1 MNKKLDYLIHYLDP
15 AIDIPTSTTEK
26 RHLLRALM
34 NIRPPQAETA
44 EFLALQDQLLQQEVA
59 EKGVVSLADLTPIQP
74 QIYLWQ
80 GDITRLKVGAIV
92 NAANSQL
99 LGCFHPLHAC
109 IDNAIHSQAG
119 VQLRLACAELMA
131 KQGHLEPTGQAKIT
145 PAFNLPSDYVLHT
158 VGPIISGA
166 LLAKDCE
173 LLAGCYRS
181 CLELAKQHG
190 IESVAFCC
198 ISTGEFRF
206 PNREAAEIA
215 VRTVKTFLADNPQ
228 MKVVFNVFKDVD
240 WEIYQGLL
248 R

>member
-1 MNKKLDYLIHYLDP
+1 MFGV
-15 AIDIPTSTTEK
+15 ARS
-26 RHLLRALM
+26 
-34 NIRPPQAETA
+34 
-44 EFLALQDQLLQQEVA
+44 EVA

-131 KQGHLEPTGQAKIT
+131 KQGYFEPTGQAKIT
-145 PAFNLPSDYVLHT
+145 PAFNLPSAYVLHT
-158 VGPIISGA
+158 VGPIIIGA
-166 LLAKDCE
+166 LSAKDGE
-173 LLAGCYRS
+173 LLASCYRS

-198 ISTGEFRF
+198 ISTGEFCF
-206 PNREAAEIA
+206 SNREAAEIA
-215 VRTVKTFLADNPQ
+215 VKTVKAFLADNPQ

-240 WEIYQGLL
+240 WEIYRGSWGSTVVLAKDFAIAKMLENYTALL
-248 R
+248 FFR